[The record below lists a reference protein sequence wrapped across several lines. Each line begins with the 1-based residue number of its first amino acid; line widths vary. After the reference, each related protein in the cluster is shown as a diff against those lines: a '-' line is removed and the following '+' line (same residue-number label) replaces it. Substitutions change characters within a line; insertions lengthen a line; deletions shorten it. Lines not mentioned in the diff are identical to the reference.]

1 MDLDN
6 ADKEYIIVDLEI
18 QLGFSFENT
27 KRFIKY
33 AKELD
38 FLYKKDIIVLA
49 LVYSGVSKP
58 NKNKGTCICL
68 EQSNLSDYKR
78 VLSFTDYIIYQ
89 IDLDF
94 CNNLVSERKKFWTL
108 DENEKIKLKG
118 KEWIKFLTLPSWCD
132 ESDTDGYYIF
142 PPLNENFFIGNSIF
156 NAFRILFN
164 QDRLTY
170 QMNLY
175 DFKERERKLLDYY
188 SLTEENK
195 ILNKE
200 NIELKKELE
209 LLKKK
214 IIMKEKK

>member
-1 MDLDN
+1 MELDN

-58 NKNKGTCICL
+58 KKNKGTCICF

-118 KEWIKFLTLPSWCD
+118 KEWIKFLTSIICI
-132 ESDTDGYYIF
+132 YYVGSYLCLNIF
-142 PPLNENFFIGNSIF
+142 YIADS
-156 NAFRILFN
+156 FN
-164 QDRLTY
+164 QHTIIIARFLY
-170 QMNLY
+170 CLNL
-175 DFKERERKLLDYY
+175 
-188 SLTEENK
+188 
-195 ILNKE
+195 
-200 NIELKKELE
+200 
-209 LLKKK
+209 
-214 IIMKEKK
+214 